1 MTERLYRDAEESR
14 LLRERVKKEKEL
26 YEEREAIILANKRS
40 DKHINEK
47 TYRTVDQ
54 FMDDQIFYEQRKFEN
69 LKSVAE
75 KKSLQ
80 DVHSYKPVTNPKS
93 KKLVEGRRAQD
104 TEEVQL
110 YSHSNNGIARSE
122 KSKQEYLASK
132 DKELTLK
139 PKINVLSKVAH
150 RNLETIQEDTHI
162 RWTKQQLHMEM
173 MRKKEK
179 VPGLQIGA

>member
-1 MTERLYRDAEESR
+1 VTERLYRDAEESR
-14 LLRERVKKEKEL
+14 LLRERIKKEKEL

-80 DVHSYKPVTNPKS
+80 DVHSYKPYTNPKS
-93 KKLVEGRRAQD
+93 KKLVEGRRGQD
-104 TEEVQL
+104 AEEIQL
-110 YSHSNNGIARSE
+110 YS
-122 KSKQEYLASK
+122 
-132 DKELTLK
+132 
-139 PKINVLSKVAH
+139 
-150 RNLETIQEDTHI
+150 
-162 RWTKQQLHMEM
+162 
-173 MRKKEK
+173 
-179 VPGLQIGA
+179 